1 MSTPA
6 PSRHDYDS
14 IVATCLE
21 PLVRRFDEAWQRGE
35 RLDIETLLP
44 VDAENRRI
52 VRIELIH
59 LELELRLK
67 AGEAVRVE
75 EYLTR
80 FPELAHERQ
89 VVLELLLDEWRMRAR
104 TEPSLSVEEYR
115 RRFPEFASELMAASV
130 TLPLPKDPHRSPATE
145 DLHSESTP
153 STVSEEMPQLPGYA
167 IQTIL
172 GHGGMGVVYKAKQLA
187 LRRTVALKMILGGR
201 LSEREER
208 HRFFA
213 EALALA
219 RLPHPNIVQIHE
231 IGEYQGQPFLALEY
245 VEGGTLA
252 ERLARAPLAADEAA
266 RLTAILA
273 RAVQVAHDAGIV
285 HRDLKPANILLTNDG
300 TPKIGDFGLAKH
312 LDADTQRTH
321 SGAILGTAH
330 YMSPEQASGKIKE
343 IGPPTDIYGLGVVL
357 FEMLAGRPPFRG
369 TTNVD
374 VLHRVMN
381 EEPASVRRF
390 NADAPRD
397 LETICHKCLQKEP
410 ARRYRS
416 ALELAED
423 LDRFSSGEPILARR
437 SSAWERGVKWARRRP
452 AFASLLCLL
461 LLSLTS
467 AALIWIYKTVQ
478 LQQALDDR
486 TRELRSEQEAR
497 VEVERR
503 QRRDLSRQLYI
514 ADMRDAVQF
523 WRAGDF
529 ERCFAMLEAHLPQ
542 QGEEDFRSFEWRW
555 LLHESK
561 RQRTKLELSPRNAL
575 CVVCSTDGKRLASAN
590 DDGSLALWDAAEKRL
605 LGIFGGHKHRIAT
618 LAFSVDG
625 RKLTSASVDGV
636 VKIWDVAECREL
648 DALSTCEGICHL
660 TLDGRF
666 LVVASSPN
674 NLRQG
679 HATIRRWDMAAKR
692 ELPPIGKSTTETL
705 AVRIAPNGSLLA
717 LQTRD
722 RNVKVYDAVSGRFH
736 FSAGDD
742 KDPYF
747 CFAHRLPLF
756 ALATHAGEVLLLD
769 ASTGRR
775 VAAIPS
781 ASTKIRFLA
790 FSPDDRLLVST
801 GEDGSLN
808 VWDLHSQRAVGV
820 FRGHRGEA
828 NSAGFA
834 PSGETLFSTGSDR
847 TIRIWDTNT
856 SHCPWKSNSTF
867 RPAGPLAFSSD
878 GRLLIAAGVDA
889 SVHLIDC
896 ADARTLRVLR
906 GWYGACRAVAFSPD
920 NGELATAG
928 DDGRIRLWD
937 KSSGQMKSVIGGNNG
952 PIQSL
957 AYSPDGRWLASA
969 AEDGRIGVWRRATG
983 QLAAALE
990 GQAGTS
996 VKPVFSGR
1004 GEILAAVVDAKTIRL
1019 WNIPSF
1025 QRRADLK
1032 HDAIVSF
1039 ASFLRDGKTLMTYA
1053 EGSHHLWDSDAG
1065 KEKPRVDFSENPG
1078 SHFDLACDCDV
1089 LARQDGTGIYLS
1101 EASSNRISVR
1111 IQYAFGNAEGTIALS
1126 PNGKTLAVAR
1136 RDAVL
1141 QLWDRNTWKVRDI
1154 HDRPPASVRSLSF
1167 SPDGNTL
1174 VGGTSELENANA
1186 LEWKFLDMAMSRS
1199 VLRDVRD
1206 TVRGWRVVDG
1216 SSEIG
1221 LPHADSLVSHPAVAF
1236 APDGQIL
1243 ASGADDGSVSL
1254 WDRSRGERRA
1264 RLLVSRRSRSYLPQ
1278 VVDRALKLGLPI
1290 FADFESDRMRALAFS
1305 PDGQLLVAAC
1315 IDGLVQLWHLPSGR
1329 QWTALPGEFTDI
1341 SCLVFSPD
1349 SRALAVPNGSQIE
1362 IWDVADRAGQPR
1374 RSRTIR
1380 GPEATVRC
1388 LAFSR
1393 DGRWLA
1399 SGSDDWNIHLRRAE
1413 TGEEVSRF
1421 QGHTARVS
1429 ALAFSADGKTLASG
1443 SWDGTVRLWHRE
1455 AGRELVTMKQGSTRI
1470 HTVAFSPA
1478 GDMLAAGGERT
1489 NGRGEVWI
1497 WKTEP

>member
-6 PSRHDYDS
+6 PSRHAYDR
-14 IVATCLE
+14 IAAVWLE
-21 PLVRRFDEAWQRGE
+21 PLVRRFEEAWQRGE
-35 RLDIETLLP
+35 RPDIETLLP
-44 VDAENRRI
+44 ADAENRRI
-52 VRIELIH
+52 ARIELIY

-67 AGEAVRVE
+67 AGLAARVE

-80 FPELAHERQ
+80 YPELAHERP
-89 VVLELLLDEWRMRAR
+89 VVLELLLVEWRMRAR
-104 TEPSLSVEEYR
+104 MEPSLSVEEYR
-115 RRFPEFASELMAASV
+115 RRFPDFASELSAATV
-130 TLPLPKDPHRSPATE
+130 TLPFPKDPHRLLATE
-145 DLHSESTP
+145 NLRSEATP
-153 STVSEEMPQLPGYA
+153 TTVSEEMPHLPGYV
-167 IQTIL
+167 IQSIL
-172 GHGGMGVVYKAKQLA
+172 GHGGMGVVYKAQQLA

-208 HRFFA
+208 HRFIA
-213 EALALA
+213 EAQALA

-231 IGEYQGQPFLALEY
+231 IGDYHGQPFLALEY
-245 VEGGTLA
+245 VEGGNLA
-252 ERLARAPLAADEAA
+252 ECLARAPLTAGEAA

-312 LDADTQRTH
+312 LDADTQGTQ
-321 SGAILGTAH
+321 SGAILGTAQ

-343 IGPPTDIYGLGVVL
+343 IGPATDVYGLGVVL
-357 FEMLAGRPPFRG
+357 FEMMTGRPPFRG
-369 TTNVD
+369 ATKVD

-397 LETICHKCLQKEP
+397 LETICLKCLQKEP

-423 LDRFSSGEPILARR
+423 LDRFLSGEPILARR

-452 AFASLLCLL
+452 ALASLLCLL
-461 LLSLTS
+461 LLSLSS
-467 AALIWIYKTVQ
+467 AALIWIYKTFQ

-529 ERCFAMLEAHLPQ
+529 ERCFSLLEAHLPKE
-542 QGEEDFRSFEWRW
+542 GEEDLRSFEWKW

-561 RQRTKLELSPRNAL
+561 RQRAKLDLSPRHAL
-575 CVVCSTDGKRLASAN
+575 CVVCSPDGKLLASGN
-590 DDGSLALWDAAEKRL
+590 DDGSLGLWDAAEKRF
-605 LGIFGGHKHRIAT
+605 LGIFGGHKNRISA

-625 RKLTSASVDGV
+625 RTLTSASVDGV
-636 VKIWDVAECREL
+636 VKIWDVAERREL
-648 DALSTCEGICHL
+648 DALSTCEGICDL

-666 LVVASSPN
+666 LVVASSLTN
-674 NLRQG
+674 FRQG
-679 HATIRRWDMAAKR
+679 RAPIRRWDVAAKR
-692 ELPPIGKSTTETL
+692 ELPPLGKSTAATL
-705 AVRIAPNGSLLA
+705 AVRIAPHGGQIA
-717 LQTRD
+717 FQTRESD
-722 RNVKVYDAVSGRFH
+722 VKVYEAASGRFH

-742 KDPYF
+742 KVPCF

-756 ALATHAGEVLLLD
+756 ALATHAGEVILLD
-769 ASTGRR
+769 AATGRR
-775 VAAIPS
+775 VAAIPR
-781 ASTKIRFLA
+781 ATTKIRFIA

-801 GEDGSLN
+801 GEDGSINL
-808 VWDLHSQRAVGV
+808 WDLHAQRAVGV

-828 NSAGFA
+828 KGASFA
-834 PSGETLFSTGSDR
+834 PNGDTLFSTGSDR
-847 TIRIWDTNT
+847 TIRIWDANT
-856 SHCPWKSNSTF
+856 SHCPWKSHSTF
-867 RPAGPLAFSSD
+867 RPAGPMAFSSD
-878 GRLLIAAGVDA
+878 GQLLAAAGVDA
-889 SVHLIDC
+889 SVRLIGC

-920 NGELATAG
+920 DGELATAG

-937 KSSGQMKSVIGGNNG
+937 NSSGRLKSVIGGSGG

-957 AYSPDGRWLASA
+957 AYSPRGRWLASV
-969 AEDGRIGVWRRATG
+969 AEDGRVGVWNRASG
-983 QLAAALE
+983 ELAATLE

-996 VKPVFSGR
+996 VKPTFSGQ
-1004 GEILAAVVDAKTIRL
+1004 GEILAAVVDTKTIRL

-1032 HDAIVSF
+1032 HDATVSF

-1053 EGSHHLWDSDAG
+1053 EGTHHLWDSDAG

-1078 SHFDLACDCDV
+1078 SHFDLARDCDV
-1089 LARQDGTGIYLS
+1089 LARRDGVGIYLS
-1101 EASSNRISVR
+1101 QASRNRISVR
-1111 IQYAFGNAEGTIALS
+1111 IQFALGNDEGTIALS
-1126 PNGKTLAVAR
+1126 PNGNTLAVAR
-1136 RDAVL
+1136 REAVL
-1141 QLWDRNTWKVRDI
+1141 QLWDRKTWKVRDV
-1154 HDRPPASVRSLSF
+1154 DRQPPASVRSLSF
-1167 SPDGNTL
+1167 SPDGTTL

-1206 TVRGWRVVDG
+1206 TVRGWRVADG
-1216 SSEIG
+1216 CSAMG

-1236 APDGQIL
+1236 APDGHIL
-1243 ASGADDGSVSL
+1243 VSGADDGSVSL
-1254 WDRSRGERRA
+1254 WDRTTGKRRA
-1264 RLLVSRRSRSYLPQ
+1264 RLLVSRRSRTYLPH
-1278 VVDRALKLGLPI
+1278 VVDRALKLGVPI

-1305 PDGQLLVAAC
+1305 PDGQLFAAAC
-1315 IDGLVQLWHLPSGR
+1315 EDGLVQLWHIASSR
-1329 QWTALPGEFTDI
+1329 EWTALPGEFTDI

-1349 SRALAVPNGSQIE
+1349 SRALAVSKGSEIE
-1362 IWDVADRAGQPR
+1362 IWDVADRDGLPKI
-1374 RSRTIR
+1374 SRTIR
-1380 GPEATVRC
+1380 GHAAAVRC

-1399 SGSDDWNIHLRRAE
+1399 SGSDDWNIHLWRAE
-1413 TGEEVSRF
+1413 TGEEVSQF
-1421 QGHTARVS
+1421 QGHAARVS
-1429 ALAFSADGKTLASG
+1429 SLAFSADGKTLASG

-1455 AGRELVTMKQGSTRI
+1455 AGRELATLTQGSTRI
-1470 HTVAFSPA
+1470 HSVAFSPA
-1478 GDMLAAGGERT
+1478 GDMLAAGGEQT
-1489 NGRGEVWI
+1489 NERGEVWI